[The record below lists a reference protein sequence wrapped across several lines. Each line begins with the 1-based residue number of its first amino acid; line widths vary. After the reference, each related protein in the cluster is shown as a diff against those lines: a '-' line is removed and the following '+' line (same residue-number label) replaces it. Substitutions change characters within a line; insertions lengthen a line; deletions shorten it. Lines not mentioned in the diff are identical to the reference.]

1 MKATDAIQ
9 KSWKTSAKQRTFETR
24 VKLGKR
30 KCTCVQRRSKQ
41 LKTEGNNSRF
51 EKEQDSWRSEGAGV
65 LAWGCNCALRCEGML
80 RGELNRCT
88 VPCITGTHWHRPKSQ
103 HTAPVR
109 HDQQGILREKETQQS
124 KARYSR
130 AMRQRDNRNT
140 LEQKNLS
147 LYTVL
152 WDKDKLPF
160 LCPFLLPNDLER
172 TLVDHAWLW

>member
-9 KSWKTSAKQRTFETR
+9 KSWKTSAKQRTFVTR

-30 KCTCVQRRSKQ
+30 KCTCVQRRSKP
-41 LKTEGNNSRF
+41 LKTEGNNSWF

-80 RGELNRCT
+80 RWELNRCT
-88 VPCITGTHWHRPKSQ
+88 VLCITGTHWHRPKSQ

-130 AMRQRDNRNT
+130 AMRQTDNRDT

-147 LYTVL
+147 LYTL
-152 WDKDKLPF
+152 GQG
-160 LCPFLLPNDLER
+160 
-172 TLVDHAWLW
+172 